1 MGAFPLS
8 SVCPL
13 PSTSF
18 SLPPILSSI
27 LRSLVRLFGSR
38 LEMLALSGTIRE
50 IRNGKWG
57 TTESET
63 ERASTASFY
72 FPPDDFLLAPLF
84 PAISKSREI

>member
-1 MGAFPLS
+1 
-8 SVCPL
+8 
-13 PSTSF
+13 
-18 SLPPILSSI
+18 
-27 LRSLVRLFGSR
+27 
-38 LEMLALSGTIRE
+38 MLALSGTIRE